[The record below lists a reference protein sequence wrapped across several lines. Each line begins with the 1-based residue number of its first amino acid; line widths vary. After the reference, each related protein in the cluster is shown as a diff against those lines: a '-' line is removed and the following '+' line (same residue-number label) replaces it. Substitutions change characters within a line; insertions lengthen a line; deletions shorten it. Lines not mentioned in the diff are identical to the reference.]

1 MLNKN
6 FQKWFNSQKKLNR
19 IKIKTKKLN
28 DLENWNYSKKLIFHS
43 SQRFFKIVG
52 IEVKSN
58 FAGKNWDQPIIVQK
72 EKGILGIIKNKKT
85 KKYLLQAKVEPGNK
99 NKLQLSP
106 TVQATKSNY
115 QRIHG
120 GKKTSYLNIFKTNK
134 IKFITQPEQG
144 YRYLFKFNKNALV
157 EIKKK
162 IQILKN
168 FYWFS
173 KEDLKYLIKR
183 KSVLNMDTVSVFSS
197 FIKKNTIDLPLKKMN
212 EINNWIKQNDKIF
225 KLKIK
230 VKPLANLINW
240 KVKTDSIT
248 HKNNKHFSVVGIN
261 IICNNREIKKWD
273 QPIIKGKR
281 LAFAGYLIKE
291 FNKTDHYLC
300 KYNKKPGLKKS
311 TLSCTVNTS
320 DLDNFNTNNHL
331 ISFEKKMIR
340 DFFFN
345 KKKKIKKIFE
355 NIFFNEGGKF
365 FYFKIKY
372 KALKLLNKTKV
383 KIPSNYFWI
392 SQNQMIEM
400 IKRKKLDIEGRLLFG
415 CVNIDKIK

>member
-134 IKFITQPEQG
+134 IKFITQTEQG

-162 IQILKN
+162 IKILKN

-197 FIKKNTIDLPLKKMN
+197 FIKKNTIDLPFKKMN
-212 EINNWIKQNDKIF
+212 EINNWIRQNDKIF

-240 KVKTDSIT
+240 KVKSDTIT
-248 HKNNKHFSVVGIN
+248 HKNNKHFSIVGIN
-261 IICNNREIKKWD
+261 IICNNREIKEWD

-311 TLSCTVNTS
+311 TLSCTINTS

-345 KKKKIKKIFE
+345 KKKKIKKIFD
-355 NIFFNEGGKF
+355 NILSDEGGRF
-365 FYFKIKY
+365 FHCEIKY

-400 IKRKKLDIEGRLLFG
+400 IKRKKLDIEARLLFG

>member
-19 IKIKTKKLN
+19 INVKIKKLN
-28 DLENWNYSKKLIFHS
+28 DLENWNYSKKSILHS

-58 FAGKNWDQPIIVQK
+58 FAGKNWDQPIIVQN

-134 IKFITQPEQG
+134 IKFISQPEQG
-144 YRYLFKFNKNALV
+144 YRYLFKFNKNAIV

-173 KEDLKYLIKR
+173 REDLKYLIKR

-212 EINNWIKQNDKIF
+212 EINNWIRQNDKIF

-240 KVKTDSIT
+240 KVKSDTIT
-248 HKNNKHFSVVGIN
+248 HKNNKHFSIVGIN
-261 IICNNREIKKWD
+261 IICNNREIKEWD

-311 TLSCTVNTS
+311 TLSCTINTS

-345 KKKKIKKIFE
+345 KKKKIKKIFD
-355 NIFFNEGGKF
+355 NILSDEGGRF
-365 FYFKIKY
+365 FHCEIKY

-400 IKRKKLDIEGRLLFG
+400 IKRKKLDIEARLLFG

>member
-340 DFFFN
+340 DFFF
-345 KKKKIKKIFE
+345 KKKKKVKKIFD
-355 NIFFNEGGKF
+355 NILSDEGGRF
-365 FYFKIKY
+365 FHCEIKY

>member
-162 IQILKN
+162 YR
-168 FYWFS
+168 F
-173 KEDLKYLIKR
+173 
-183 KSVLNMDTVSVFSS
+183 
-197 FIKKNTIDLPLKKMN
+197 
-212 EINNWIKQNDKIF
+212 
-225 KLKIK
+225 
-230 VKPLANLINW
+230 
-240 KVKTDSIT
+240 
-248 HKNNKHFSVVGIN
+248 
-261 IICNNREIKKWD
+261 
-273 QPIIKGKR
+273 
-281 LAFAGYLIKE
+281 
-291 FNKTDHYLC
+291 
-300 KYNKKPGLKKS
+300 
-311 TLSCTVNTS
+311 
-320 DLDNFNTNNHL
+320 
-331 ISFEKKMIR
+331 
-340 DFFFN
+340 
-345 KKKKIKKIFE
+345 
-355 NIFFNEGGKF
+355 
-365 FYFKIKY
+365 
-372 KALKLLNKTKV
+372 
-383 KIPSNYFWI
+383 
-392 SQNQMIEM
+392 
-400 IKRKKLDIEGRLLFG
+400 
-415 CVNIDKIK
+415 

>member
-58 FAGKNWDQPIIVQK
+58 FAGKNWDQPMIVQK

-345 KKKKIKKIFE
+345 KKKKVKKIFD
-355 NIFFNEGGKF
+355 NILSDEGGRF
-365 FYFKIKY
+365 FHCEIKY

>member
-6 FQKWFNSQKKLNR
+6 FQRWFNSQKKINK
-19 IKIKTKKLN
+19 IKIKIKRLN
-28 DLENWNYSKKLIFHS
+28 DLENWNYTKKLIFHK
-43 SQRFFKIVG
+43 SQRFFKIIG

-58 FAGKNWDQPIIVQK
+58 FAGKNWDQPIIVQN
-72 EKGILGIIKNKKT
+72 EQGILGIIRSRKT

-120 GKKTSYLNIFKTNK
+120 GKKTPFLNFFKNNK
-134 IKFITQPEQG
+134 IKFTSQSEQG
-144 YRYLFKFNKNALV
+144 YRYLFKFNRNMIV
-157 EIKKK
+157 EIGKR
-162 IQILKN
+162 IELLKN

-173 KEDLKYLIKR
+173 RDDLKYLIK
-183 KSVLNMDTVSVFSS
+183 KKNLLNMDTISVFSS
-197 FIKKNTIDLPLKKMN
+197 FIQKNTIDFPLKKMR
-212 EINNWIKQNDKIF
+212 EINNWISKNDKIF

-230 VKPLANLINW
+230 VKPLAHLTNW
-240 KVKTDSIT
+240 KVKPDSIT
-248 HKNNKHFSVVGIN
+248 HKNKKHFSVIGIN
-261 IICNNREIKKWD
+261 INCNKREIKKWD

-291 FNKTDHYLC
+291 FNKTNHYLC

-320 DLDNFNTNNHL
+320 DLDGYNANSNL
-331 ISFEKKMIR
+331 ISFEKKMLR

-345 KKKKIKKIFE
+345 KKKESKKIFD
-355 NIFFNEGGKF
+355 NILSDEGGRFFNCE
-365 FYFKIKY
+365 IRY
-372 KALKLLNKTKV
+372 KALKLSNKTKV

-400 IKRKKLDIEGRLLFG
+400 IKRKKVDIEARLLFG
-415 CVNIDKIK
+415 CINIDKIK

>member
-212 EINNWIKQNDKIF
+212 EINNWIRQNDKIF

-345 KKKKIKKIFE
+345 KKKKVKKIFD
-355 NIFFNEGGKF
+355 NILSDEGGRF
-365 FYFKIKY
+365 FHCEIKY

>member
-162 IQILKN
+162 IKILKN

-212 EINNWIKQNDKIF
+212 EINNWIIQNDKIF

-240 KVKTDSIT
+240 KVKSDTIT

-261 IICNNREIKKWD
+261 IICNNREIKEWD

-345 KKKKIKKIFE
+345 KKKKVKKIFD
-355 NIFFNEGGKF
+355 NILSDEGGRF
-365 FYFKIKY
+365 FHCEIKY

-400 IKRKKLDIEGRLLFG
+400 IKRKKLDIEARLLFG

>member
-58 FAGKNWDQPIIVQK
+58 FAGKNWDQPIIVQN

-134 IKFITQPEQG
+134 IKFISQPEQG
-144 YRYLFKFNKNALV
+144 YRYLFKFNKNAIV

-173 KEDLKYLIKR
+173 REDLKYLIKR

-197 FIKKNTIDLPLKKMN
+197 FIKKNTIDLPFKKMN
-212 EINNWIKQNDKIF
+212 EINNWIRQNDKIF

-240 KVKTDSIT
+240 KVKSDTIT
-248 HKNNKHFSVVGIN
+248 HKNNKHFSIVGIN
-261 IICNNREIKKWD
+261 IICNNREIKEWD

-311 TLSCTVNTS
+311 TLSCTINTS

-345 KKKKIKKIFE
+345 KKKKIKKIFD
-355 NIFFNEGGKF
+355 NILSDEGGRF
-365 FYFKIKY
+365 FHCEIKY

-400 IKRKKLDIEGRLLFG
+400 IKRKKLDIEARLLFG

>member
-345 KKKKIKKIFE
+345 KKKKVKKIFD
-355 NIFFNEGGKF
+355 NILSDEGGRF
-365 FYFKIKY
+365 FHCEIKY

>member
-1 MLNKN
+1 
-6 FQKWFNSQKKLNR
+6 
-19 IKIKTKKLN
+19 
-28 DLENWNYSKKLIFHS
+28 
-43 SQRFFKIVG
+43 
-52 IEVKSN
+52 
-58 FAGKNWDQPIIVQK
+58 
-72 EKGILGIIKNKKT
+72 
-85 KKYLLQAKVEPGNK
+85 
-99 NKLQLSP
+99 
-106 TVQATKSNY
+106 
-115 QRIHG
+115 
-120 GKKTSYLNIFKTNK
+120 
-134 IKFITQPEQG
+134 
-144 YRYLFKFNKNALV
+144 
-157 EIKKK
+157 
-162 IQILKN
+162 
-168 FYWFS
+168 
-173 KEDLKYLIKR
+173 
-183 KSVLNMDTVSVFSS
+183 MDTVSVFSS

-345 KKKKIKKIFE
+345 KKKKVKKIFD
-355 NIFFNEGGKF
+355 NILSDEGGRF
-365 FYFKIKY
+365 FHCEIKY

>member
-345 KKKKIKKIFE
+345 KKKK
-355 NIFFNEGGKF
+355 
-365 FYFKIKY
+365 
-372 KALKLLNKTKV
+372 
-383 KIPSNYFWI
+383 S
-392 SQNQMIEM
+392 
-400 IKRKKLDIEGRLLFG
+400 
-415 CVNIDKIK
+415 

>member
-6 FQKWFNSQKKLNR
+6 FQRWFNSQKKINK
-19 IKIKTKKLN
+19 IKIKIKRLN
-28 DLENWNYSKKLIFHS
+28 DLENWNYTKKKIFHK
-43 SQRFFKIVG
+43 SQRFFKIIG

-58 FAGKNWDQPIIVQK
+58 FAGKNWDQPIIVQN
-72 EKGILGIIKNKKT
+72 EQGILGIIKNKKT

-120 GKKTSYLNIFKTNK
+120 GKKTHYLNIFKNNK
-134 IKFITQPEQG
+134 VKFISQSEQG
-144 YRYLFKFNKNALV
+144 YRYLFKFNKNSLV
-157 EIKKK
+157 ETEKK
-162 IQILKN
+162 IKILKN
-168 FYWFS
+168 FFWFS
-173 KEDLKYLIKR
+173 GEDLKYLIKR
-183 KSVLNMDTVSVFSS
+183 KSILNMDTISVFSS
-197 FIKKNTIDLPLKKMN
+197 FIRKNKTDLPLKKMH
-212 EINNWIKQNDKIF
+212 EINSWIRQNDKIF

-240 KVKTDSIT
+240 KVTPDNIT
-248 HKNNKHFSVVGIN
+248 HKNNKHFSVIGIN
-261 IICNNREIKKWD
+261 TLSNKREITNWD

-320 DLDNFNTNNHL
+320 DLDNFRTNKNL
-331 ISFEKKMIR
+331 IRFEKLMIK

-345 KKKKIKKIFE
+345 KRKKFKKIFD
-355 NIFFNEGGKF
+355 NILSDEGGRFFNCE
-365 FYFKIKY
+365 INY
-372 KALKLLNKTKV
+372 KALRLSNKMKF

-400 IKRKKLDIEGRLLFG
+400 INRKKVDIEARLLFG
-415 CVNIDKIK
+415 CLNIDKII

>member
-19 IKIKTKKLN
+19 IRVKIKRLN
-28 DLENWNYSKKLIFHS
+28 DLENWNYGKKLIFHS
-43 SQRFFKIVG
+43 SLRFFKIIG

-58 FAGKNWDQPIIVQK
+58 FGGKNWDQPIIVQN
-72 EKGILGIIKNKKT
+72 EQGILGILKNKKT

-115 QRIHG
+115 QRIHK
-120 GKKTSYLNIFKTNK
+120 GKKTPYLDFFKDNK
-134 IKFITQPEQG
+134 VKFISQSEQG
-144 YRYLFKFNKNALV
+144 YRYLFKFNKNSIV
-157 EIKKK
+157 VIEKK
-162 IQILKN
+162 IKVLKN
-168 FYWFS
+168 FFWLS

-197 FIKKNTIDLPLKKMN
+197 FIRKNTTDLPLKKMH
-212 EINNWIKQNDKIF
+212 EINNWIRQNDKIF

-240 KVKTDSIT
+240 KVTPENIT
-248 HKNNKHFSVVGIN
+248 HKNNKHFSVIGIN
-261 IICNNREIKKWD
+261 TLCNKREITKWD

-281 LAFAGYLIKE
+281 IAFAGYLIKE
-291 FNKTDHYLC
+291 FNKTEHYLC

-320 DLDNFNTNNHL
+320 DLDNFKTNNNL
-331 ISFEKKMIR
+331 NSFEKKMIKDIFLNKKNKYKKIYDNILSDEGGR
-340 DFFFN
+340 FFN
-345 KKKKIKKIFE
+345 CD
-355 NIFFNEGGKF
+355 
-365 FYFKIKY
+365 IKY
-372 KALKLLNKTKV
+372 KALKLSNKKKV

-400 IKRKKLDIEGRLLFG
+400 IKRKKVDIEARLLFG
-415 CVNIDKIK
+415 CANIDKIV

>member
-19 IKIKTKKLN
+19 INVKIKKLN
-28 DLENWNYSKKLIFHS
+28 DLENWNYSKKLILHS

-134 IKFITQPEQG
+134 IKFITQTEQG

-162 IQILKN
+162 IKILKN

-197 FIKKNTIDLPLKKMN
+197 FIKKNTIDLPFKKMN
-212 EINNWIKQNDKIF
+212 EINNWIRQNDKIF

-240 KVKTDSIT
+240 KVKSDTIT

-261 IICNNREIKKWD
+261 IICNNREIKEWD

-311 TLSCTVNTS
+311 TLSCTINTS

-345 KKKKIKKIFE
+345 KKKKIKKIFD
-355 NIFFNEGGKF
+355 NILSDEGGRF
-365 FYFKIKY
+365 FHCEIKY

-400 IKRKKLDIEGRLLFG
+400 IKRKKLDIEARLLFG